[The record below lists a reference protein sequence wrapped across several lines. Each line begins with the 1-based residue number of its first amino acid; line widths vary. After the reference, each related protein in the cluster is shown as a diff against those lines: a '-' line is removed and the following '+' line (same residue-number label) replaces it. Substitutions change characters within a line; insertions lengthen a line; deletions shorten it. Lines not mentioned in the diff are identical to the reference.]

1 MVLFELVAAQ
11 TVVAAEQ
18 EEVVA
23 EAARFRWLF
32 ADLG

>member
-1 MVLFELVAAQ
+1 LKLMLLFEFVVAQ

-23 EAARFRWLF
+23 AAGKFR
-32 ADLG
+32 